1 VIDFGDRYQRTV
13 CDGCDRPFPRDR
25 MVIHPLCRDC
35 RDEASL
41 AALPPV
47 DLDGDGFANS

>member
-1 VIDFGDRYQRTV
+1 MIDFGDRYQRTV